1 MNFNRE
7 GNGDATNGSYFNN
20 RVGLLNQSIGTSY
33 RERNSNVFREEQ
45 QGDGEI
51 GYLK

>member
-7 GNGDATNGSYFNN
+7 IGEESYFNN
-20 RVGLLNQSIGTSY
+20 QKGLLNQSISSY

-45 QGDGEI
+45 LNGEI
-51 GYLK
+51 GV